1 MGNSM
6 LTFPT
11 FPLQKN
17 GCVEVI
23 AKSEGSSFLIPFLKD
38 APSKFTSL
46 QLEIKNT
53 KEIKKLKDIYLHS
66 VGGVGQHVVYFGTG
80 FLTL

>member
-1 MGNSM
+1 VGNSM

-46 QLEIKNT
+46 QLEQQQQ
-53 KEIKKLKDIYLHS
+53 KKK
-66 VGGVGQHVVYFGTG
+66 V
-80 FLTL
+80 